1 MPPLFPGS
9 VGVVLCLDNDDA
21 IELITLEVNPP
32 PILYTLLADLASKL
46 SLWYADTYVFGVI
59 SIGDFKFAAN
69 GPAAKASTST
79 SDLAT
84 KTASNSSSV

>member
-1 MPPLFPGS
+1 MSWVNHNCLTPLFPGS

-21 IELITLEVNPP
+21 IEFITLEVNPP

-59 SIGDFKFAAN
+59 SIGDFKLA
-69 GPAAKASTST
+69 PM
-79 SDLAT
+79 DLLL
-84 KTASNSSSV
+84 KHQQVHLI